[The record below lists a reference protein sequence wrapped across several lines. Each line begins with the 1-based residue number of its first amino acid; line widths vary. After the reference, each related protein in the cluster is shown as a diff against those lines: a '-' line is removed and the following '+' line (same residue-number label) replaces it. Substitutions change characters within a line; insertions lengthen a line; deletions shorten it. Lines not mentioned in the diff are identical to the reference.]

1 MAKSEFIMGLD
12 VSTKVIGIA
21 IFENMGDY
29 GELKLLHHVAPKV
42 KANKY
47 SKIEELCKKVTIF
60 ETEFLQKYKDF
71 GITRVIIE
79 EPLLRSNNLYTVG
92 TLLRFNG
99 MICRSVYETLG
110 VSPDFISSYDSRA
123 YAFPELM
130 AKRVVNK
137 KGEPLPQKVIDKS
150 KPVLFGEYPFDVDK
164 KQVIWEKVANLEPKI
179 RWLYDK
185 KGLLKKENY
194 DMSDAFV
201 SCYSK
206 MKMDGIWK

>member
-1 MAKSEFIMGLD
+1 MGKSEYIMGLD

-21 IFENMGDY
+21 IFENKGDH
-29 GELKLLHHVAPKV
+29 GELKLLQHVAPKV

-47 SKIEELCKKVTIF
+47 TKIEELCKKVTIF

-130 AKRVVNK
+130 AKRTINK
-137 KGEPLPQKVIDKS
+137 KGEPLPQKAIDKS
-150 KPVLFGEYPFDVDK
+150 NPVLFGAYPFEVDK
-164 KQVIWEKVANLEPKI
+164 KQIIWEKVADLEPKI
-179 RWLYDK
+179 AWLYDK
-185 KGLLKKENY
+185 KGLVKKENY
-194 DMSDAFV
+194 DLSDSY
-201 SCYSK
+201 SCVVGSLK
-206 MKMDGIWK
+206 KEGIWK